1 MDGSTTYCYY
11 ISEKYSQEQPVED
24 DVLVQDSGSACP
36 ITIRVDIADELE
48 KNALIPLRYT
58 ATLDTSSADANFE
71 FPDPIVKVPVPEYLM
86 GNTNASAESS
96 GSTNETTY
104 DVAVANVVMCDWRS
118 CNLFS
123 TASESA
129 TYYSSS
135 NNPNDFTDNVAVF
148 GSQELVIPKD
158 GKYTG
163 YVHLVVNIAGNS
175 RADFVTFFPVQIGD
189 VAGTTPSSITTDG
202 TTTYCWTSKDVSV
215 FDPSVAGDLTIRTGE
230 YCPGSMSMSL
240 SSTEVYVGDTI
251 DIAWMLDMS
260 DSTTDDSTLIAEVS
274 TTDAILDPRTDIY
287 SVVPVSVFSGCQ
299 RNLAGA
305 NCSTYTG
312 EESSTF
318 AIAEYDDMN
327 LTSDAVSY
335 STNYTFDTSGQF
347 TMFGRVAMVTVDGER
362 IDMAIYS
369 SVTVSVQ
376 GGSSGSYLFLY
387 VGIAIGAVILLAGGF
402 FCYMKK
408 RRNNV
413 DTKDIPFRQP
423 VSGLERSSD
432 YTMASSN
439 FLSHKTPAQLQGL
452 DMSGDYSTNKT
463 APSYLAVN
471 AADSGVF
478 DKTIHAEPGQIP
490 ASLESSESLSLNPF
504 ERASFAGL
512 SDDVASSR
520 PSEMTKFSFQ
530 SGYSDETEWEYDT
543 SDLRGGSDFSDFSS
557 DPGTSL
563 PASTDFDMGRGTNM
577 PILEEDDLAGNSF
590 SHDHHPS
597 SSTNDPRSSTSSGW
611 TVQ

>member
-1 MDGSTTYCYY
+1 MWTRR
-11 ISEKYSQEQPVED
+11 ISLP
-24 DVLVQDSGSACP
+24 P
-36 ITIRVDIADELE
+36 T
-48 KNALIPLRYT
+48 
-58 ATLDTSSADANFE
+58 
-71 FPDPIVKVPVPEYLM
+71 
-86 GNTNASAESS
+86 
-96 GSTNETTY
+96 
-104 DVAVANVVMCDWRS
+104 
-118 CNLFS
+118 
-123 TASESA
+123 
-129 TYYSSS
+129 
-135 NNPNDFTDNVAVF
+135 
-148 GSQELVIPKD
+148 
-158 GKYTG
+158 
-163 YVHLVVNIAGNS
+163 
-175 RADFVTFFPVQIGD
+175 
-189 VAGTTPSSITTDG
+189 
-202 TTTYCWTSKDVSV
+202 
-215 FDPSVAGDLTIRTGE
+215 
-230 YCPGSMSMSL
+230 
-240 SSTEVYVGDTI
+240 
-251 DIAWMLDMS
+251 
-260 DSTTDDSTLIAEVS
+260 
-274 TTDAILDPRTDIY
+274 
-287 SVVPVSVFSGCQ
+287 CQ
-299 RNLAGA
+299 WAGA
-305 NCSTYTG
+305 
-312 EESSTF
+312 
-318 AIAEYDDMN
+318 
-327 LTSDAVSY
+327 L
-335 STNYTFDTSGQF
+335 
-347 TMFGRVAMVTVDGER
+347 
-362 IDMAIYS
+362 
-369 SVTVSVQ
+369 
-376 GGSSGSYLFLY
+376 
-387 VGIAIGAVILLAGGF
+387 
-402 FCYMKK
+402 
-408 RRNNV
+408 
-413 DTKDIPFRQP
+413 
-423 VSGLERSSD
+423 SD